1 MGEGKSGNGNIL
13 GGRDN
18 ICKGPVV
25 GGRVAILVT
34 GESEEEPRGVANRR
48 HPCRAC
54 LYYKSNEQPE
64 FEQEDTWWDCW
75 INVGTAG
82 RCSTGQ
88 CGGEVV
94 RLLHSSREGIKL
106 A

>member
-18 ICKGPVV
+18 MCKGPVV

-64 FEQEDTWWDCW
+64 FEQEDTWCDCW
-75 INVGTAG
+75 INVGD
-82 RCSTGQ
+82 CW
-88 CGGEVV
+88 
-94 RLLHSSREGIKL
+94 KM
-106 A
+106 